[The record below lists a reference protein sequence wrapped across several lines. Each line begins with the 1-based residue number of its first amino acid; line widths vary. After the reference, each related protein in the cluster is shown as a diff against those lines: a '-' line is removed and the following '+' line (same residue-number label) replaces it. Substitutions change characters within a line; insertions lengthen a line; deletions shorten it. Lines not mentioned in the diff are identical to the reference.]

1 MRVADKSISI
11 IKQISRNVN
20 INWDR
25 LHSTPCIASVELKL
39 VVLSTWR
46 ATQRFATH
54 HAARRK
60 KIHCESLKISRL
72 FPRLFK
78 YFFSL
83 LRHEARR
90 MAKRKERSK
99 TFFNVAFRNLLQ
111 SDFFSDPRLRYIK
124 QAPLVI
130 INERMSYCELFF
142 PRAFVDAKI
151 NVAIEMVFR
160 FFNKLDVWSDST
172 FSTS

>member
-1 MRVADKSISI
+1 MWISIEIVCIPLHVSLRWNSSWSFWALEELRKDSQLIMQLGGKKSIARVL
-11 IKQISRNVN
+11 KFRDFFRAYLN
-20 INWDR
+20 I
-25 LHSTPCIASVELKL
+25 
-39 VVLSTWR
+39 
-46 ATQRFATH
+46 
-54 HAARRK
+54 
-60 KIHCESLKISRL
+60 
-72 FPRLFK
+72 
-78 YFFSL
+78 FSL

-151 NVAIEMVFR
+151 NVAIEMVFS